1 MRNKS
6 ELLANEIETKKIE
19 LLQDRINNNS
29 KLINDLTNKLV
40 ADYCKQLDSYV
51 KYIQEVINDTKHPP
65 TAEELDDMVIQ
76 LPVLLYFCGE
86 AQENLGIKNDVAKS
100 IRQEKYNEIFAT
112 VKGTIADK
120 TSASELQVQTETIT
134 HIIYSRAYTIVKNK
148 LNAAYELLSSI
159 KKVITRRISETSLAN
174 IDEGRF
180 RSKNDRNL

>member
-1 MRNKS
+1 MSKS
-6 ELLANEIETKKIE
+6 ELLAEEIETKKIE

-86 AQENLGIKNDVAKS
+86 AQENLGIKNDVAKAVKM
-100 IRQEKYNEIFAT
+100 EKYNEIYNELQ
-112 VKGTIADK
+112 KGTISDK
-120 TSASELQVQTETIT
+120 TSKAELAVQSEEIT
-134 HIIYSRAYTIVKNK
+134 RIIYDRAYKIVREKMT
-148 LNAAYELLSSI
+148 AAYELLSSI
-159 KKVITRRISETSLAN
+159 KKVVSRRLAEYQMTGVSA
-174 IDEGRF
+174 DRF
-180 RSKNDRNL
+180 RNK